1 MKGLIFAGCSF
12 TWGQGLYYYSGL
24 DTLVEPEPDSY
35 DANLLTDAHKRY
47 METLRYPRL
56 VANHFNT
63 FEVVSNQ
70 NGGSEET
77 SIDFINS
84 SFNIGNKLEFLIDQS
99 FSFSEIEYVIIQTS
113 QPNRNGF
120 YFQYDGE
127 DHKFL
132 IHEKSTKGKF
142 YEWLIEEKKSTIDEW
157 FNDHKK
163 NYVKKIKSLMEFL
176 EDKNIK
182 TKILCWEN
190 DYLDLIKSDIFMYN
204 RFISFDY
211 RGEEFDSIRILMER
225 HPHLS
230 INSDYD
236 NFIDPPKDHHPSK
249 ECHRIIAKS
258 VIASINNDLDNSKN
272 FTIFDG
278 AAEAISNFR
287 DIRNAPIKKKV
298 RFLI

>member
-1 MKGLIFAGCSF
+1 
-12 TWGQGLYYYSGL
+12 
-24 DTLVEPEPDSY
+24 
-35 DANLLTDAHKRY
+35 
-47 METLRYPRL
+47 
-56 VANHFNT
+56 
-63 FEVVSNQ
+63 
-70 NGGSEET
+70 
-77 SIDFINS
+77 
-84 SFNIGNKLEFLIDQS
+84 
-99 FSFSEIEYVIIQTS
+99 
-113 QPNRNGF
+113 
-120 YFQYDGE
+120 
-127 DHKFL
+127 
-132 IHEKSTKGKF
+132 
-142 YEWLIEEKKSTIDEW
+142 
-157 FNDHKK
+157 
-163 NYVKKIKSLMEFL
+163 MEFL